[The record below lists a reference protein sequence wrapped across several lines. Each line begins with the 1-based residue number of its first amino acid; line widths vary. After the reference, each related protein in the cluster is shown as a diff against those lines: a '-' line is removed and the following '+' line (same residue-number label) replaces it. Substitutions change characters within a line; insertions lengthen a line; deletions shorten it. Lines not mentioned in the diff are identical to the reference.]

1 MVETDVHYPTDTN
14 LLFDALRKVI
24 SLSAQASKEYGLMG
38 WGKSAYNLRQV
49 KRLFRRTQQVKPST
63 SPNAQ
68 KRAKRDKDR
77 KKAYRKYLKQAEVL
91 VQRGEETLS
100 MLPEE
105 AEGTPLAVAV
115 EIERF
120 LVHAHRQIDQIERR
134 VLLGKR
140 IPHHEK
146 LFSLFEEHTEWIS
159 KGKAGVPVELGL
171 NICILED
178 QYGFILHHRV
188 MEEETDD
195 AVAVPVVEDTQKR
208 FPQLKRCSFDYGFYT
223 PDNRSKL
230 RSLLEV
236 SVLPSKGTLSTEEAA
251 FEASDEFVAARRQHA
266 AVESAINALEVHG
279 LDRCP
284 DHGIDGFKRYV
295 ALAVVA
301 RNIQQVGALLQKKE
315 AAAHKRRRKKAA

>member
-1 MVETDVHYPTDTN
+1 MHYPTDTN

-24 SLSAQASKEYGLMG
+24 SLSAQASQEYGLMG

-49 KRLFRRTQQVKPST
+49 KRLFRRTQQVRPST
-63 SPNAQ
+63 SPNEQ

-91 VQRGEETLS
+91 VQRGEETLA
-100 MLPEE
+100 MLPKWAEE
-105 AEGTPLAVAV
+105 TPLAVAV
-115 EIERF
+115 EIKRF
-120 LVHAHRQIDQIERR
+120 LVHARRQIDQIEHR
-134 VLLGKR
+134 VLLGET
-140 IPHHEK
+140 IPHDEK

-188 MEEETDD
+188 MEGETDD
-195 AVAVPVVEDTQKR
+195 AVAVPMVEQTQRR
-208 FPQLKRCSFDYGFYT
+208 FPGLKQCSFDCGFYT
-223 PDNRSKL
+223 PDNRFKL

-236 SVLPSKGTLSTEEAA
+236 SVLPSKGTPSSEEAA

-315 AAAHKRRRKKAA
+315 AATRKRRRKKAA

>member
-1 MVETDVHYPTDTN
+1 MHYPTDTN
-14 LLFDALRKVI
+14 LLFDALRKVVT
-24 SLSAQASKEYGLMG
+24 LSAQASKEYGLPG

-63 SPNAQ
+63 SPNEQ

-77 KKAYRKYLKQAEVL
+77 KKAYRTYLKQAEVL
-91 VQRGEETLS
+91 VQRGEETLA
-100 MLPEE
+100 MLPKE

-134 VLLGKR
+134 VLLGEK
-140 IPHHEK
+140 IPHDEK

-171 NICILED
+171 NVCVLED
-178 QYGFILHHRV
+178 QYGFILHHLV
-188 MEEETDD
+188 MEGETDD
-195 AVAVPVVEDTQKR
+195 AVAVPMVEQTQRR
-208 FPQLKRCSFDYGFYT
+208 FPRLKRCSFDCGFYT

-236 SVLPSKGTLSTEEAA
+236 SVLPSKGAPSSEEAA
-251 FEASDEFVAARRQHA
+251 FEASDKFVAARRQHS

-315 AAAHKRRRKKAA
+315 AAALKRRRKKAA